1 MMLSDS
7 KLGAGRRR
15 RIGQRSKIKNCS
27 TSRGSMRGKKLYLK
41 YLRYV
46 LLDNWLKGDGGKRAE
61 RYF

>member
-1 MMLSDS
+1 
-7 KLGAGRRR
+7 
-15 RIGQRSKIKNCS
+15 
-27 TSRGSMRGKKLYLK
+27 MRGKKLYLK